1 MLTRGWAE
9 LPQTVDNK
17 EGNGLYLME
26 NTFVHC

>member
-1 MLTRGWAE
+1 MLTRG
-9 LPQTVDNK
+9 LYNLHQTVDNK